1 MKKLFGT
8 DGIRGRVNKYPLTG
22 DLAFKL
28 GQAIALKFRNK
39 NKIKVLIGKDTRQSG
54 FIFEYAMA
62 SGLCS
67 IGADVFLAGVTST
80 PAIAYLTRTY
90 NADVGVAISASHNPA
105 EDNGIKLFD
114 AQGYKLPDEIENDI
128 EDIILLSDHTIA
140 EGIETD
146 DIGKVCTVEDSDTRY
161 IEFSKKT
168 VNNILLDDIKIVLD
182 CAHGA
187 AFKVAPQI
195 FMELGAEVIVL
206 GNKPDGIN
214 INEGYGALHP
224 EVIKS
229 EVLKHDADIGIALD
243 GDADRIIMVDE
254 KGNVLDGDRILAV
267 CGLFMH
273 ENNLLTNNTIV
284 GTVMSNIGFELFLK
298 DKGVNFVRT
307 NVGDRYVIQEMKNN
321 NYNLGGEQSGHII
334 LSDFNST
341 GDGVITALQVL
352 NIMKKSE
359 NKLSNLS
366 GDFVPYPQVQENIKV
381 KEKKPINDMQKVTKA
396 IFDVENE
403 LKKNGRVLVRYSGTE
418 KKCRVMVEGNDLE
431 EIKKHTQIIVNEIKN
446 EIGE

>member
-1 MKKLFGT
+1 MRKLFGT

-28 GQAIALKFRNK
+28 GQAVALKFRNK

-62 SGLCS
+62 AGLCS
-67 IGADVFLAGVTST
+67 IGADVYLVDVAST

-90 NADVGVAISASHNPA
+90 GADVGVAISASHNPA

-114 AQGYKLPDEIENDI
+114 AYGYKLPDEVESDI
-128 EDIILLSDHTIA
+128 EDVILSSDSTIA
-140 EGIETD
+140 KGIKTE
-146 DIGKVCTVEDSDTRY
+146 DIGKVCTVDDSNTRY
-161 IEFSKKT
+161 IEFAKGT
-168 VNNILLDDIKIVLD
+168 VNSVLLNGLKVVLD

-195 FMELGAEVIVL
+195 FMELGADVIVF
-206 GNKPDGIN
+206 GDKPDGLN
-214 INEGYGALHP
+214 INDGYGALHP

-229 EVLKHDADIGIALD
+229 GVLKHKADIGVALD

-267 CGLFMH
+267 CGLYMH

-298 DKGVNFVRT
+298 DRGINFVRT
-307 NVGDRYVIQEMKNN
+307 NVGDRYVIQEMKSN

-359 NKLSNLS
+359 KRLSELS
-366 GDFVPYPQVQENIKV
+366 GDFVPYPQIQENIKV
-381 KEKKPINDMQKVTKA
+381 KEKKPINDMQKVAKA
-396 IFDVENE
+396 IFDIENE
-403 LKKNGRVLVRYSGTE
+403 LKENGRVLVRYSGTE
-418 KKCRVMVEGNDLE
+418 KKCRVMVEGKDLE
-431 EIKKHTQIIVNEIKN
+431 EIKKHAHIIVNEIKN